1 EIREELA
8 SRFREDHGSFDQ
20 EDRDKANVYPYFIG
34 VFDTVAALGNPVTS
48 TLFTLAFL
56 AFAAGPWGIC
66 WLLTYFNETPLF
78 GWLLAYLSFRNVFW
92 GTIAAGA
99 LIALAVY
106 VFTHFKWAYELF
118 HGDWRKSLRTMH
130 FNSPW
135 MQFYD
140 YDLNSNVGY

>member
-1 EIREELA
+1 
-8 SRFREDHGSFDQ
+8 
-20 EDRDKANVYPYFIG
+20 
-34 VFDTVAALGNPVTS
+34 
-48 TLFTLAFL
+48 LAFL
-56 AFAAGPWGIC
+56 AFAAGLGIIG

-99 LIALAVY
+99 LIALAVS

-140 YDLNSNVGY
+140 YDLNPNVGYARHAISIDEDRKNFQRVPSFHFKISVMPPLTKTCPKMVLPIKGVAFV